1 MLLLG
6 NAGHSTTA
14 TERPARLQ
22 LTNAASADAPA
33 PAYIARPMSKF
44 PLNPTI
50 IPSRAART
58 VPTMDATTFT
68 PHKSVVLL
76 PPEERDA
83 MPMSEGNWNPIK
95 RPAGDR
101 RANVRAALAGRLA
114 VMLESIIP
122 CRKKR

>member
-1 MLLLG
+1 MFLLG
-6 NAGHSTTA
+6 NAGHSATA

-33 PAYIARPMSKF
+33 PAYIARPINRF

-50 IPSRAART
+50 IPSNAART
-58 VPTMDATTFT
+58 VPTMDATTLT
-68 PHKSVVLL
+68 PQRSVVLL
-76 PPEERDA
+76 PPTEREA

-95 RPAGDR
+95 SPAGDR

-114 VMLESIIP
+114 VMLASIIP